1 MNRVQSACGDG
12 QVCAKCVCM
21 EAKVCVFKC
30 PLSTGHESG
39 HCEAMGTRGAWWWWL
54 CTVNAPLWQ
63 GAVVV
68 SEATNEDMAHDDKA
82 EREV

>member
-1 MNRVQSACGDG
+1 
-12 QVCAKCVCM
+12 M

-63 GAVVV
+63 CAMVV
-68 SEATNEDMAHDDKA
+68 SEATNEDMVHDDKA